1 MFLIFLIPVFWFIS
15 LPLILKILSGI
26 AFVILGT
33 IWCYQYYTKKKA
45 EKIEEDRKYERF
57 FEDTNEVKNGRDK

>member
-26 AFVILGT
+26 FFVIIET

-45 EKIEEDRKYERF
+45 EKIEEDKKYERF
-57 FEDTNEVKNGRDK
+57 FKKDKENNYEI